1 MEVVGGM
8 VELVE
13 EFEEVVEV
21 DVGVVLED
29 FVVEDVVVV
38 VEEIGLVVGFGDF
51 EEVVVVIVVCVELVY
66 CDLEVFGVFVEE
78 IEVVGFIDVV
88 VDGDDDL

>member
-1 MEVVGGM
+1 MEVVGGV

-51 EEVVVVIVVCVELVY
+51 EEVVVVVVVCVELVY
-66 CDLEVFGVFVEE
+66 GYLEVFGVFVEE
-78 IEVVGFIDVV
+78 VEVVGFVDVV